1 VSSVLELHVAVAA
14 QMIGKCNS
22 LVLLVKAGSFDF
34 HGVANRG
41 NAAFLHHR
49 PRLPSGFKVML
60 DGTDETPGLCSQ
72 NSDISPRMDTNNSYG
87 KGK

>member
-1 VSSVLELHVAVAA
+1 VLGLHVAVAA

-22 LVLLVKAGSFDF
+22 LVLLVKAGSLDF

-41 NAAFLHHR
+41 NGAFSHPR
-49 PRLPSGFKVML
+49 PRLSSGFKVML
-60 DGTDETPGLCSQ
+60 DGIDETPGLCSQ
-72 NSDISPRMDTNNSYG
+72 YSDPSPRMDTNNSYG